1 MVASSRQWAEYGTI
15 SCATRSPPN
24 SLPNGRKPQQR
35 INLNLA
41 NQFCCYLGAVNLKR
55 ISRVPWLRVQ
65 LNKVHEICLGS
76 PVTLEIVFGVTHGST
91 VGPQPVSETEC
102 HRVTTRVTML
112 LVWVTHL
119 TNLELTR
126 LMARRLQSPEQ
137 EPTRGTAPAAHTG
150 VNTRRER
157 GPALGDMWRP
167 ALIVNP

>member
-15 SCATRSPPN
+15 SCAPRSPN

-55 ISRVPWLRVQ
+55 TSRVPGLWVQ
-65 LNKVHEICLGS
+65 FNKVHEICLGS

-91 VGPQPVSETEC
+91 VGPQPVSATEC
-102 HRVTTRVTML
+102 RDMITRVTML

-157 GPALGDMWRP
+157 GLALGDMWRP